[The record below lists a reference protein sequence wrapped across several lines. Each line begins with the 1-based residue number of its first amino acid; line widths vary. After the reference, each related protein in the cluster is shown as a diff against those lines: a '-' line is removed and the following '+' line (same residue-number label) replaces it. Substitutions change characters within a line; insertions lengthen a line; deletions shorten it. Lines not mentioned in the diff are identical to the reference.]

1 MFTETINH
9 TVYRQKT
16 SAVGGLTLL
25 FTLFFASALGA
36 QELTDEAA
44 IFRQAVEQKRP
55 LLLIFSGSDWCA
67 PCIRFNREVLS
78 DTGVEAFLND
88 RVIIVHADF
97 PQRTTLPTTL
107 VERNEQLAERYNP
120 KGDFPQVL
128 LVNPD
133 KSVRT
138 LLTHTGATPASFIEE
153 VKLSLN
159 RKLEPSTSV
168 EREFRASALLM
179 GSAFEFTIVANDSLR
194 AAQLLQ
200 QSVEEVR
207 RIEYLLSEWID
218 TSQTSKL
225 NNVAGKE
232 SLNVAPELYDLLKRS
247 LAISQLTQGA
257 FDVSFAGAGKLWKFD
272 GTQQTLPDSATIAS
286 AVKNVGFQKIQLL
299 DSSRVFLTGEGMRV
313 GFGSI
318 GKGYAAERVA
328 KMLKAEGVRGGII
341 NASGDLRAWGTR
353 PDGSAWRVGIS
364 NPKDRS
370 EMILWLPIEDGAV
383 ATSGNYEKFFE
394 VNGVRYAHIIDPRTG
409 WPAQGV
415 KSVTIISPSAE
426 LSDALATGVFV
437 LGVEVG
443 LDLIEQLPDVEC
455 IIVDSHDQIFT
466 SSDIDIHA
474 DALGQT
480 KGGR

>member
-1 MFTETINH
+1 K
-9 TVYRQKT
+9 V
-16 SAVGGLTLL
+16 SAVCGLTLL
-25 FTLFFASALGA
+25 FTLFLTTALDA
-36 QELTDEAA
+36 QEVMDEAT
-44 IFRQAVEQKRP
+44 IFQQAVEQNRP
-55 LLLIFSGSDWCA
+55 ILLIFSGSDWCA
-67 PCIRFNREVLS
+67 PCIRFNRQVLS
-78 DTGVEAFLND
+78 DSSVDAFLHE

-97 PQRTTLPTTL
+97 PQRTTLPDNL
-107 VERNEQLAERYNP
+107 VERNERLAERYNP
-120 KGDFPQVL
+120 NGDFPRVL

-133 KSVRT
+133 KSVRA
-138 LLTHTGATPASFIEE
+138 LLTHAEATPASFIEE
-153 VKLSLN
+153 VKRYINS
-159 RKLEPSTSV
+159 KPEPSSSV

-179 GSAFEFTIVANDSLR
+179 GSAFEFTIVASDSLR
-194 AAQLLQ
+194 ATKLLQ
-200 QSVEEVR
+200 QSIEEIR

-218 TSQTSKL
+218 TSQTSQL
-225 NNVAGKE
+225 NNLAGKG
-232 SLNVAPELYDLLKRS
+232 SLSVAPELYDLLKRS
-247 LAISQLTQGA
+247 LAISRLTQGA

-272 GTQQTLPDSATIAS
+272 GTQRALPDSATVLQ
-286 AVKNVGFQKIQLL
+286 AVENVGFEKIQLL
-299 DSSRVFLTGEGMRV
+299 DSTRVFLKREGMRI

-328 KMLKAEGVRGGII
+328 KMLKAEGVRAGVI

-353 PDGSAWRVGIS
+353 PDGSAWRVGIA

-370 EMILWLPIEDGAV
+370 EMILWLPIKDGAV

-394 VNGVRYAHIIDPRTG
+394 LNGVRYAHIIDPRTG

-455 IIVDSHDQIFT
+455 IIIDSHDQIFT
-466 SSDIDIHA
+466 SSDIDVHA
-474 DALGQT
+474 DALGQI